1 MTFLL
6 THPDSIS
13 LTTLSKPLP
22 STITPTTLALPSR
35 YPPKATPQVTTSP
48 PGHIYLYSRSSHVVW
63 EYDNKGKRISE
74 LSFPNARVHKALG
87 LDEKKLMVNL
97 KDKDELRVMR
107 KNGTKWDCVDT
118 LRTSNGEITALI
130 SNVTSTL
137 VAAGLNQG
145 ELVVFDLSTGQ
156 KIVVPLGK
164 RVNGPIS
171 PLLTFCPNH
180 PSTLLL
186 PTSSSLLRI
195 TLSLSSSSTDVREIP
210 VKGPILDVTFSP
222 VSESTDGSQKG
233 GLCAVLRPQGEV
245 TLIGIDSDSAPKI
258 MQFGEEL
265 EGLMFT
271 DGATLAG
278 RTKKGSLL
286 IKDLRALSKPPV
298 PISSWE
304 PITSIQLLPNI
315 TRSSRPSLLPSST
328 SSHRSRARTPLG
340 DRQTGNVPTPPP
352 EPVLKGK
359 GPIRENTTVLQ
370 EDNVKAQTATRTE
383 RIVSAPVSTAS
394 KQPRQS
400 TSTARSTSGPI
411 PLPVNP
417 TVHRLRNENQTSS
430 RLRSATPIIRE
441 EDEEDVQSDTDRQQS
456 AGSSTCQQNPRS
468 ERSVPTRIISQ
479 PEHIEGY
486 DREPSIHLDWALQ
499 PPRESVKEREVI
511 VTDNEMIEELRREL
525 RDLKMD
531 MLRMGRGLRNEIRQ
545 ATKPLLKELEDNKEV
560 MERQRREIERLR
572 RGY

>member
-6 THPDSIS
+6 THPSSIS
-13 LTTLSKPLP
+13 LTTFSRPLP
-22 STITPTTLALPSR
+22 STVSPNILALPSR
-35 YPPKATPQVTTSP
+35 YPPKAAPQVTTSP
-48 PGHIYLYSRSSHVVW
+48 SGHIYLYSSSSHVVW

-74 LSFPNARVHKALG
+74 LSFLNEKIHKVLACNG
-87 LDEKKLMVNL
+87 KKLVVNL
-97 KDKDELRVMR
+97 KDQDELRVMQ
-107 KNGTKWDCVDT
+107 KNGTKWWDCIDT
-118 LRTSNGEITALI
+118 LRTSNGEVTALVR
-130 SNVTSTL
+130 NVSSTL
-137 VAAGLNQG
+137 VAAGSNQG
-145 ELVVFDLSTGQ
+145 EVVVFDLSTGQ
-156 KIVVPLGK
+156 KKVVPLGK
-164 RVNGPIS
+164 RVDGPIS

-195 TLSLSSSSTDVREIP
+195 TLTSSPSSTDVRELP
-210 VKGPILDVTFSP
+210 VKGPILDITFSP
-222 VSESTDGSQKG
+222 ASETTEGCQKG
-233 GLCAVLRPQGEV
+233 GLCAALRPQGEV
-245 TLIGIDSDSAPKI
+245 ALIGIDSDSAAKI
-258 MQFGEEL
+258 MHFGEEL
-265 EGLMFT
+265 EGLMFIG
-271 DGATLAG
+271 GATLAG

-298 PISSWE
+298 PISSPE
-304 PITSIQLLPNI
+304 PITSLKLLPNM

-340 DRQTGNVPTPPP
+340 ERQTGNVPTPPP
-352 EPVLKGK
+352 EPALKGK
-359 GPIRENTTVLQ
+359 GSIRENTTVLQ

-400 TSTARSTSGPI
+400 RSTARSTSGPV

-430 RLRSATPIIRE
+430 RIGSATPMIIE
-441 EDEEDVQSDTDRQQS
+441 ESEEAVQSESGEKQS
-456 AGSSTCQQNPRS
+456 AGSTG
-468 ERSVPTRIISQ
+468 IISQ
-479 PEHIEGY
+479 LEHIEGY
-486 DREPSIHLDWALQ
+486 GHEPSIHLDWALQ
-499 PPRESVKEREVI
+499 PPLERVKERKVI
-511 VTDNEMIEELRREL
+511 LSDNEMIEELSREL

-531 MLRMGRGLRNEIRQ
+531 MLRMGRGLRSEIRQ
-545 ATKPLLKELEDNKEV
+545 ATKPLLKELEENKEV